1 MPELPEVETTR
12 RALAPYLE
20 GQPLT
25 AVAIRAPKLRQPTPP
40 ARQLVGRT
48 VLGLT
53 RRAKYLLA
61 GLDDGQTLLIHLGMS
76 GRFSVFPH
84 QGGQHTPTQL
94 TRYPHP
100 PLAKHDHAV
109 FTTPLAE
116 LRFNDP
122 RRFGLLLRLP
132 TAGLAQ
138 HPLLAVLGPEPL
150 EEHFTGAVLHQA
162 LQGKATA
169 IKPTLMN
176 PAVVV
181 GVGNIYA
188 SESLFAAGIHPA
200 TPAGRLSLAQCTRVV
215 VCIKRVLEQS
225 LATGGSTLRD
235 FRHPTGA
242 AGHFQDEFMV
252 YDRAGDSCRV
262 CGAAIQQ
269 MVQAQR
275 RTYWCPTC
283 QPQGRRKAA

>member
-12 RALAPYLE
+12 RALAPYVE

-25 AVAIRAPKLRQPTPP
+25 AVAIHAPKLRHPTPP
-40 ARQLVGRT
+40 ASQLVGRT

-61 GLDDGQTLLIHLGMS
+61 DLDDGHTLLLHLGMS

-84 QGGQHTPTQL
+84 QGGSHTPTTL
-94 TRYPHP
+94 NRYPHP

-138 HPLLAVLGPEPL
+138 HPLLAHLGPEPL
-150 EEHFTGAVLHQA
+150 EESFTGLVLHEA
-162 LQGKATA
+162 LQGKVTA

-181 GVGNIYA
+181 
-188 SESLFAAGIHPA
+188 
-200 TPAGRLSLAQCTRVV
+200 
-215 VCIKRVLEQS
+215 
-225 LATGGSTLRD
+225 
-235 FRHPTGA
+235 
-242 AGHFQDEFMV
+242 
-252 YDRAGDSCRV
+252 
-262 CGAAIQQ
+262 
-269 MVQAQR
+269 
-275 RTYWCPTC
+275 
-283 QPQGRRKAA
+283 